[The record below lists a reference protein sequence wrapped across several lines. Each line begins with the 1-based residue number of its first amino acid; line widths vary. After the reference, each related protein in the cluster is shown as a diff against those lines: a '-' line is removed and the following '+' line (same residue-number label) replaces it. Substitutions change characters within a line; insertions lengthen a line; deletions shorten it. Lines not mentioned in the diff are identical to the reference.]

1 MSISYS
7 FSSIFSSLLF
17 TMSMLFFFF
26 SSRRRHTRCAL
37 VTGVQTCA
45 LPIFCATYRVYKVCG
60 MAPPS
65 SGATTV
71 LGILGMLEAY
81 DMKAMGKD
89 NVMSWHLLAEAMQ
102 LAYADRG
109 KYLGDSDFVDVPVK
123 GLLDKDR
130 TSNRLLQSLMRISY
144 AVFCLQKNTN

>member
-1 MSISYS
+1 MP
-7 FSSIFSSLLF
+7 FSCSA
-17 TMSMLFFFF
+17 FFFF

-45 LPIFCATYRVYKVCG
+45 LPISALAIVKAVTQAPRNRSKMTLADLAAYQAKERPAVCTTYRVYKVCG

-71 LGILGMLEAY
+71 FGILGMLEAY

-89 NVMSWHLLAEAMQ
+89 NVMSWQ
-102 LAYADRG
+102 DR
-109 KYLGDSDFVDVPVK
+109 KS
-123 GLLDKDR
+123 
-130 TSNRLLQSLMRISY
+130 TRLNSSH
-144 AVFCLQKNTN
+144 